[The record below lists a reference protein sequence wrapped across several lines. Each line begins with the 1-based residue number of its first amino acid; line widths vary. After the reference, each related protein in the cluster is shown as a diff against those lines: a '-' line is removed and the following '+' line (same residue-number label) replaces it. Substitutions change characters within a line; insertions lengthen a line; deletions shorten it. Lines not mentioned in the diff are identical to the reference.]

1 MRNTFGTPLELQQL
15 KTTRVVVDLLEAND
29 IWMFEFSQVFNV
41 RLLLLA
47 HLLDGHLFRA
57 ELAQE
62 DRSLCTAAQPL
73 QLRNLLKWNLPH
85 VWKQVNYIWS
95 K

>member
-1 MRNTFGTPLELQQL
+1 MCNTFGTPTAEQQDNIR
-15 KTTRVVVDLLEAND
+15 KVVVDLLEAND
-29 IWMFEFSQVFNV
+29 IWMLEFSQVFNV
-41 RLLLLA
+41 SLLLLA

-62 DRSLCTAAQPL
+62 DGSLRTAAQPL

-85 VWKQVNYIWS
+85 I
-95 K
+95 